1 MRNAMS
7 LSDRAAVETVIEPPK
22 GWQMVD
28 FKELLA
34 YRDLL
39 IFLVKR
45 DITVLY
51 AQTVLGFVWAVVNPL
66 IQIVVFSIIFG
77 RIAKL
82 DSEGMPYFLF
92 SAVAIIPWTYMSDT
106 MSAASQSLVGG
117 QSMLGKVYFPRIIFP
132 LTPIFAKL
140 MDFGISLLLLVS
152 VMIYY
157 RVVPTWNLVL
167 LPLFMLMM
175 MSIPAGVGFW
185 LASLAIRFRDV
196 KFAMPFVV
204 RMLIYSAPI
213 LYSAAKIPADY
224 RFWYSMNPVV
234 GVVEGFRACLLG
246 TAIPW
251 EFIVPGMLT
260 TVLLVATGAMYF
272 RRMERIVVDVI

>member
-1 MRNAMS
+1 MN

-22 GWQMVD
+22 GWQMID

-39 IFLVKR
+39 FFLVKR

-66 IQIVVFSIIFG
+66 VQIVVFSIIFG

-82 DSEGMPYFLF
+82 DSEAIPYFLF

-140 MDFGISLLLLVS
+140 MDFGISLLLLLA

-157 RVVPTWNLVL
+157 RVVANVESRIPTVVRAADDEHSCRRRILAFVVGH
-167 LPLFMLMM
+167 
-175 MSIPAGVGFW
+175 SIPRREVCDAV
-185 LASLAIRFRDV
+185 
-196 KFAMPFVV
+196 
-204 RMLIYSAPI
+204 
-213 LYSAAKIPADY
+213 Y
-224 RFWYSMNPVV
+224 RQD
-234 GVVEGFRACLLG
+234 AHLLRPDSIFG
-246 TAIPW
+246 SGD
-251 EFIVPGMLT
+251 PGELSF
-260 TVLLVATGAMYF
+260 LVF
-272 RRMERIVVDVI
+272 N

>member
-1 MRNAMS
+1 MRDAMN

-22 GWQMVD
+22 GWQMID

-66 IQIVVFSIIFG
+66 VQIVVFSIIFG

-106 MSAASQSLVGG
+106 
-117 QSMLGKVYFPRIIFP
+117 
-132 LTPIFAKL
+132 
-140 MDFGISLLLLVS
+140 
-152 VMIYY
+152 
-157 RVVPTWNLVL
+157 
-167 LPLFMLMM
+167 
-175 MSIPAGVGFW
+175 
-185 LASLAIRFRDV
+185 
-196 KFAMPFVV
+196 
-204 RMLIYSAPI
+204 
-213 LYSAAKIPADY
+213 
-224 RFWYSMNPVV
+224 
-234 GVVEGFRACLLG
+234 
-246 TAIPW
+246 
-251 EFIVPGMLT
+251 
-260 TVLLVATGAMYF
+260 
-272 RRMERIVVDVI
+272 

>member
-1 MRNAMS
+1 MN

-22 GWQMVD
+22 GWQMID

-66 IQIVVFSIIFG
+66 VQIVVFSIIFG

-152 VMIYY
+152 VMIYF
-157 RVVPTWNLVL
+157 RVVPTWNLLL
-167 LPLFMLMM
+167 LPLFVLMM

-185 LASLAIRFRDV
+185 LASLAVRFRDV
-196 KFAMPFVV
+196 KFAMPFIV

-260 TVLLVATGAMYF
+260 TVLLIATGAMYF

>member
-1 MRNAMS
+1 MNA
-7 LSDRAAVETVIEPPK
+7 DRATVETVIEPPK
-22 GWQMVD
+22 GWQMID

-51 AQTVLGFVWAVVNPL
+51 AQTILGFVWAVVNPL
-66 IQIVVFSIIFG
+66 VQIVVFSIIFG
-77 RIAKL
+77 KIAKL

-106 MSAASQSLVGG
+106 MSSASQSLVGG

-140 MDFGISLLLLVS
+140 MDFSISLLLLVA
-152 VMIYY
+152 VMIYF
-157 RVVPTWNLVL
+157 RVTPTWNLAL
-167 LPLFMLMM
+167 IPLFVLMM

-185 LASLAIRFRDV
+185 LSSLAIRFRDV
-196 KFAMPFVV
+196 KFAMPFLV
-204 RMLIYSAPI
+204 RMLIYSAPV
-213 LYSAAKIPADY
+213 LYSAAEIPANY
-224 RFWYSMNPVV
+224 RFWYSINPIV
-234 GVVEGFRACLLG
+234 GVIEGFRACLLG
-246 TAIPW
+246 TEIPW
-251 EFIVPGMLT
+251 QFVLPGVLT
-260 TVLLVATGAMYF
+260 TILLLGTGAMYF
-272 RRMERIVVDVI
+272 RRMERVVVDVI

>member
-1 MRNAMS
+1 MRDAMN

-22 GWQMVD
+22 GWQMID

-152 VMIYY
+152 VMIYF
-157 RVVPTWNLVL
+157 RVVPTWNLLL
-167 LPLFMLMM
+167 LPLFVLMM

-185 LASLAIRFRDV
+185 LASLAVRFRDV
-196 KFAMPFVV
+196 KFAMPFIV

-260 TVLLVATGAMYF
+260 TVLLIATGAMYF